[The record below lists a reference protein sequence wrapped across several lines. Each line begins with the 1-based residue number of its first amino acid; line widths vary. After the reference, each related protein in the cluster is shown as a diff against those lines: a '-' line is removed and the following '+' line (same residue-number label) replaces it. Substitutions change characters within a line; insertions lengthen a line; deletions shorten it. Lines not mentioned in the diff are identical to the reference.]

1 MDKNN
6 DTNKTNTKHK
16 EMDHKQMDHSQMDH
30 NQMDHNQMDH
40 SQMDNHHAHH
50 GDFKKIFLRSLP
62 IGLIIMWISPLMGLE
77 IPFPF
82 QYTFPYSDI
91 VAIILSTVLII
102 YGGPGQ
108 CRGCPRILGQI
119 TA

>member
-16 EMDHKQMDHSQMDH
+16 EMDHKQMDHS
-30 NQMDHNQMDH
+30 QMDHNQMDH